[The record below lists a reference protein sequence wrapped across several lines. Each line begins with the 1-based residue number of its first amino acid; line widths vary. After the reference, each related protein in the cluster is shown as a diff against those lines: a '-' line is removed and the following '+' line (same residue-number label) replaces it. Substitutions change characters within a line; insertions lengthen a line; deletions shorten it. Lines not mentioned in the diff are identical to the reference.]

1 MKGQSRARKNRGF
14 TLIELIT
21 VMFIIAVLASIMI
34 PNMRKAF
41 FRAQLT
47 GCQSNL
53 RNIATAVNQYEVEK
67 KVFPTGLT
75 EITPNYIKTIPT
87 CPSAAKDT
95 YTDGYQV
102 SGTSDQY
109 TLQCKGQ
116 NHTLVNL
123 GPDEPW
129 YSPERGLGPN

>member
-1 MKGQSRARKNRGF
+1 M
-14 TLIELIT
+14 IELIT
-21 VMFIIAVLASIMI
+21 VIFIIAVLASIMI

-41 FRAQLT
+41 LRAQLT

-67 KVFPTGLT
+67 KAFPTSLT
-75 EITPNYIKTIPT
+75 EITPNYIKIIPT
-87 CPSAAKDT
+87 CPSAAVDT

-102 SGTSDQY
+102 SADSDKY
-109 TLQCKGQ
+109 SIHCKG
-116 NHTLVNL
+116 HHHAIVNL

-129 YSPERGLGPN
+129 YNPERGLGPN